1 MSVEQARAKVHREL
15 RRHLSRH
22 TGWIT
27 MDNGTTQRDCSV
39 LDVSP
44 GGAKV
49 VTDIGIDVGDRFGL
63 ILVPSR
69 PQSRDCE
76 VVWRNGTT
84 FGVKFLN

>member
-1 MSVEQARAKVHREL
+1 
-15 RRHLSRH
+15 
-22 TGWIT
+22 
-27 MDNGTTQRDCSV
+27 

-69 PQSRDCE
+69 PQSRDCV